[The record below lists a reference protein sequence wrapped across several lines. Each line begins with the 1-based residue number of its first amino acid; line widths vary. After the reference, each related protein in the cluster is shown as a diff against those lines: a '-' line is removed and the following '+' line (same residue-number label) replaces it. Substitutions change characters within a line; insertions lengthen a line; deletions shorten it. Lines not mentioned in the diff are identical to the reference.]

1 MSTEHLLPVADQKNN
16 TIHLSASQ
24 ALPGANCM
32 TFYATRACVG
42 HGGKT
47 GHPGYTDA
55 GEA

>member
-24 ALPGANCM
+24 ALPGANCV

-47 GHPGYTDA
+47 GHPGYTGA